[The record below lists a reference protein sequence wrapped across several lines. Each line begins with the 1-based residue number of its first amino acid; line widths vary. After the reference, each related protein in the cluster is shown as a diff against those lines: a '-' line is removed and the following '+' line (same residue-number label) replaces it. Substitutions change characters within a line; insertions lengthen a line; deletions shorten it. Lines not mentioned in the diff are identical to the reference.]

1 MLNRIGKIV
10 CTLHKN
16 PDLYLIFYSI
26 LEKYMQL
33 TIILPT
39 DEVHN
44 IEVFK
49 DASVEE
55 LMIQLK
61 VRLPLHDRILL
72 LDIKS
77 Y

>member
-1 MLNRIGKIV
+1 MLDRIGKII
-10 CTLHKN
+10 CILQKT
-16 PDLYLIFYSI
+16 DLYLICYSI

-33 TIILPT
+33 AVILPT

-49 DASVEE
+49 DASVAE

-61 VRLPLHDRILL
+61 VRLPLHDGI
-72 LDIKS
+72 
-77 Y
+77 

>member
-1 MLNRIGKIV
+1 
-10 CTLHKN
+10 
-16 PDLYLIFYSI
+16 
-26 LEKYMQL
+26 MQL

-49 DASVEE
+49 DASVAE

-61 VRLPLHDRILL
+61 VRLLILYLIGYYYLISNSISQYSLFRIAKLI
-72 LDIKS
+72 D
-77 Y
+77 

>member
-1 MLNRIGKIV
+1 MLDRIGKII
-10 CTLHKN
+10 CTLQKN
-16 PDLYLIFYSI
+16 PDLYLICYFI

-39 DEVHN
+39 DEDHN

-49 DASVEE
+49 DVSVAE

-61 VRLPLHDRILL
+61 VRLPLHDRI
-72 LDIKS
+72 
-77 Y
+77 